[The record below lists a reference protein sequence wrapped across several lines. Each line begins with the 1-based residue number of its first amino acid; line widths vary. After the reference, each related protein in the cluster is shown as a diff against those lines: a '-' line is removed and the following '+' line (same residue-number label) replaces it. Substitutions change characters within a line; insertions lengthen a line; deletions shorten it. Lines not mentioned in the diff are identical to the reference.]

1 MTVSGTC
8 ERYSIL
14 KNSGVF
20 ERVNVV
26 SIGCARRRG
35 IDRHLQSVIHAR
47 TGADTAPHP
56 RISSSLSLSP
66 SLFLSLSLSLPPSF
80 SCSHFPPFSVSG
92 MFFSVAIALSFSEC
106 FHSSLFLSSRTR
118 ERKNTI
124 VYRVYM
130 APLYPHVRN
139 VPCLGTAEAEPRG
152 ALSLINGI
160 SFRTYNRRPMTT
172 NLFLFFSTL
181 FSRLIRSLNH
191 HRCRGPLPLYSASTT
206 GTPFTPSLSVPPSF
220 PFPFFPSFPLF
231 HLLLSLSFSPCI
243 PLFIHLQGLIIS
255 T

>member
-66 SLFLSLSLSLPPSF
+66 SLFLSLSLSLSLSLPPSL
-80 SCSHFPPFSVSG
+80 V
-92 MFFSVAIALSFSEC
+92 LT
-106 FHSSLFLSSRTR
+106 FHRS
-118 ERKNTI
+118 
-124 VYRVYM
+124 
-130 APLYPHVRN
+130 
-139 VPCLGTAEAEPRG
+139 PCLGC
-152 ALSLINGI
+152 SLV
-160 SFRTYNRRPMTT
+160 
-172 NLFLFFSTL
+172 
-181 FSRLIRSLNH
+181 SRLLFRS
-191 HRCRGPLPLYSASTT
+191 RSV
-206 GTPFTPSLSVPPSF
+206 FTP
-220 PFPFFPSFPLF
+220 PFFCRLA
-231 HLLLSLSFSPCI
+231 LAKEKIRLYI
-243 PLFIHLQGLIIS
+243 VYIWRRFIHTSVMCRVWARRRRNHAAL
-255 T
+255 